1 MKQIFF
7 GFSLCLF
14 SASLL
19 AEQWVTGDVA
29 KIQEYGAYSGGQ
41 YEILIKLNNQNWF
54 GSGDGAEVCT
64 ERFRIK
70 EGELGVTSDIKNRM
84 FSMLLANHMASK
96 SISLFVKTES
106 GPFCNVSVV
115 GIGEESELP

>member
-1 MKQIFF
+1 MKIMFF
-7 GFSLCLF
+7 AFSLSFF
-14 SASLL
+14 SVSVL
-19 AEQWVTGDVA
+19 AEQWVTGEIA